1 MKQFLKYWSVILL
14 LTCLTTFLTNAKIH
28 NVNISSDNGN
38 LTQYLRDRCKTVN
51 RNDTIIVNF
60 GKGEF
65 IINGTIE
72 FKCNVI
78 LKGESRNLSTIILDK
93 GNDRSGFKAFTDGA
107 FLKFYGVIEQPI
119 SVDISEISIKLKDH
133 KGLWW
138 KDYHCHAIKVYHA
151 KHVNIHHMDSYMK
164 NALITNIDLRVCS
177 NVYVTDCIISNY
189 NNCLEGGNLW
199 IRGEMHNINIKH
211 NKFYKY
217 GNDEVIGL
225 FSNII
230 NLNGNIRGNAFYT
243 DVFIEENEIF
253 YGYNGTDK
261 DQTITNHTLLTIE
274 AEDSKDKWVTTM
286 HNIHVNNN
294 KFHINDQ
301 CMRCILVKFPEG
313 NIHNGIY
320 FKGNQFINE
329 NLNSDKKYYR
339 QDIEIN
345 DHSTKQ
351 DTIHLINNIVTNRN
365 PVVNPYNT
373 VGYSFLLLQGGNVDM
388 INNQIV
394 NHVTMD
400 PFSNRETGVQLVWC
414 GEYGGTI
421 TMRDN
426 ICKGIKCISTVGSG
440 NGTKQFTLKAFNNY
454 FSGDTRVYCHKVE
467 RLNLNFTS
475 NTLVSNST
483 NFFLQEFASK
493 GSVIFNNN
501 DVTITTKDG
510 RFMTH
515 WSNASTDAMKF
526 ELLEVKNNV
535 FRGVKG
541 EQDMFKKIT
550 NVKKRRLSSN
560 KYVK

>member
-1 MKQFLKYWSVILL
+1 
-14 LTCLTTFLTNAKIH
+14 
-28 NVNISSDNGN
+28 
-38 LTQYLRDRCKTVN
+38 
-51 RNDTIIVNF
+51 
-60 GKGEF
+60 
-65 IINGTIE
+65 
-72 FKCNVI
+72 
-78 LKGESRNLSTIILDK
+78 
-93 GNDRSGFKAFTDGA
+93 
-107 FLKFYGVIEQPI
+107 
-119 SVDISEISIKLKDH
+119 
-133 KGLWW
+133 
-138 KDYHCHAIKVYHA
+138 
-151 KHVNIHHMDSYMK
+151 
-164 NALITNIDLRVCS
+164 
-177 NVYVTDCIISNY
+177 
-189 NNCLEGGNLW
+189 
-199 IRGEMHNINIKH
+199 
-211 NKFYKY
+211 
-217 GNDEVIGL
+217 
-225 FSNII
+225 
-230 NLNGNIRGNAFYT
+230 
-243 DVFIEENEIF
+243 
-253 YGYNGTDK
+253 
-261 DQTITNHTLLTIE
+261 
-274 AEDSKDKWVTTM
+274 
-286 HNIHVNNN
+286 
-294 KFHINDQ
+294 
-301 CMRCILVKFPEG
+301 
-313 NIHNGIY
+313 
-320 FKGNQFINE
+320 
-329 NLNSDKKYYR
+329 
-339 QDIEIN
+339 
-345 DHSTKQ
+345 
-351 DTIHLINNIVTNRN
+351 
-365 PVVNPYNT
+365 
-373 VGYSFLLLQGGNVDM
+373 M